1 MPGPR
6 APAQRLSGL
15 GKGGPL
21 KPVQRP
27 SKKKTCCDAP
37 DIQDMDGAK
46 ICMTCG
52 TEISQQNIV
61 AEVTFGETA
70 TGAATVQGGFVG
82 EASRYASGLGN
93 AASRR
98 LGGNMQSREE
108 TENNGRR
115 EVRAIAGRLHIDE
128 PVQEVAVNVWKLA
141 SNINFIQGRRTE
153 EVAGCC
159 LYAAC
164 RREKE
169 NTVLLIDISEILKVN
184 VFSLGDTYKELCRR
198 LMLNGDEGHQSQYL
212 IDVEPLILKYAKKL
226 EFGDATRQVA
236 TDAMRIVKRMK
247 RDWMV
252 TGRHPAGLCGACII
266 LAARMNNF
274 RRTVRE
280 VVYIVKVADLTIAKR
295 LEEFKR
301 TRSSALTVDQFRTVG
316 NRLKYQHDPPSIN
329 AAKERME
336 KLLKLKAKRAARR
349 AEQEGI
355 LVPDDASQTS
365 SRQTSVAPSETL
377 AVQSPHALAATPSAV
392 PVQRQPRRDA
402 DGFAIPD
409 LPIDPALL
417 AADQAAQ
424 IHSDGEGRQA
434 TGSPSPMPESKKRK
448 RGRPSKKE
456 KPPAPA
462 NLTEADLVGE
472 HELEDQIE
480 ELINNDKCFSEA
492 RHEVEGEKIVEKA
505 AHLAAQQRAL
515 LGTCGV
521 SDSETIGEDE
531 FADDPEV
538 QNVLLSEEQ
547 VRVKETIWVQHN
559 EDWLRAQQ
567 AKMLKRA
574 LDEAEGRDKRPT
586 KKRKRSRMGDGT
598 VLTEGGTP
606 VESPADA
613 VGRMLEKRG
622 GIKQFSKRVDY
633 AALSRIFNKGAP
645 SESESG
651 SPAQSR
657 GATPATASRAGSHA
671 DLPTPPPA
679 TQQVENAAARS
690 PPTRLGQQATPPPTQ
705 DATKPGADDD
715 DEEED
720 EPGEEEEEQE
730 EEGNEGDEQEDRD
743 FEDAIDDTTGN
754 FGYDDEDYDMD
765 AGDEFGLE

>member
-448 RGRPSKKE
+448 P
-456 KPPAPA
+456 
-462 NLTEADLVGE
+462 DLVGE

-657 GATPATASRAGSHA
+657 GRRPQRLLVLDRMRIFRRRRRRRSRLRTLRRG
-671 DLPTPPPA
+671 
-679 TQQVENAAARS
+679 ARL
-690 PPTRLGQQATPPPTQ
+690 RA
-705 DATKPGADDD
+705 
-715 DEEED
+715 
-720 EPGEEEEEQE
+720 GEEEEEQE